1 MPRATCHFRHQSQEV
16 PRSSSCPPKT
26 VPSTSV
32 LCVTVPHGGVFIK
45 PSSWPTQGD
54 LIDTGDI
61 TEPGRKLVSS
71 TPTQSVLRRGHTVS
85 HAGESHREPQAPL
98 LPLPTPASPAVSLRC
113 QRPKGRWEEGENTLW
128 VMENKI
134 PFPGTHRH
142 TWKGQPANTKG
153 FLASCLPLLLQ
164 DH

>member
-1 MPRATCHFRHQSQEV
+1 MPRETCHFRHQSQEV

-61 TEPGRKLVSS
+61 TEPGRKLVSLLPLRVCS
-71 TPTQSVLRRGHTVS
+71 GGDIQFHTQER
-85 HAGESHREPQAPL
+85 AAESRKHLL

-113 QRPKGRWEEGENTLW
+113 RTPKGRWEEGENTLW